1 MTQRLDPTAPLGG
14 DAYELPYQLPRDI
27 GSAIANLTGS
37 AAITGLFG
45 ERFVTVY
52 KAIKEREYET
62 FFRVISPWEREFLLL
77 NV

>member
-1 MTQRLDPTAPLGG
+1 MIWSIVLNQLMRHIIQGELSFGDTIREASDQSTEVTWILDV
-14 DAYELPYQLPRDI
+14 
-27 GSAIANLTGS
+27 
-37 AAITGLFG
+37 FG